1 MSDTDRAGAAL
12 RQRNTAEGVA
22 RSAGI
27 TSVAVLA
34 SRLTGL
40 AREMALARLFGAGMA
55 NDAFLLAFRIPNLT
69 RDLFA
74 EGALSSAFV
83 PTFVEYLQKK
93 TRADAAYLANLVA
106 TAIIVVVGA
115 VCLLGMA
122 FAPELVNLLAP
133 GFHQVPGKFE
143 MAVAMTRIMSPFL
156 LLVAL
161 AAQVMGI
168 LNACNRFA
176 LPALSSSMFNVGSLL
191 FGLFMGHIAGPQI
204 GISAI
209 EGMAWGVVFGG
220 ALQLGAQI
228 PSLVREGFHFKP
240 ALDFHHPGLIHIC
253 KLMGPAILGNAAVQI
268 NVMVNSNFASQI
280 VDPVTGLNGPV
291 TWVGCAFRFMQLPLG
306 LFGVAIGGATLPAI
320 SRAAANGD
328 MDDFRRTLSRSLG
341 LVFLLTIPSSAGLSV
356 IGDSIIGS
364 LFEGGAFRDY
374 DTQQTAAA
382 LAWFAVGL
390 VGYAALKILVP
401 AFYALKDS
409 RTPMYISLISIAT
422 NYFIVS
428 NMTQVHA
435 FGHAGLALSTAA
447 VAISGAIAQFIILR
461 NRVGGIYGR
470 ALFSSVMKITFA
482 AAVMSFGVWAAA
494 WLAGQ
499 IQPVGRGRY
508 LATLALA
515 IPTGLALYYYTCRT
529 LKIEEMD
536 LAVTA
541 LAKPLERLRARI
553 R

>member
-1 MSDTDRAGAAL
+1 
-12 RQRNTAEGVA
+12 
-22 RSAGI
+22 
-27 TSVAVLA
+27 
-34 SRLTGL
+34 
-40 AREMALARLFGAGMA
+40 
-55 NDAFLLAFRIPNLT
+55 
-69 RDLFA
+69 
-74 EGALSSAFV
+74 
-83 PTFVEYLQKK
+83 
-93 TRADAAYLANLVA
+93 
-106 TAIIVVVGA
+106 
-115 VCLLGMA
+115 
-122 FAPELVNLLAP
+122 
-133 GFHQVPGKFE
+133 
-143 MAVAMTRIMSPFL
+143 
-156 LLVAL
+156 
-161 AAQVMGI
+161 
-168 LNACNRFA
+168 
-176 LPALSSSMFNVGSLL
+176 
-191 FGLFMGHIAGPQI
+191 
-204 GISAI
+204 
-209 EGMAWGVVFGG
+209 
-220 ALQLGAQI
+220 
-228 PSLVREGFHFKP
+228 
-240 ALDFHHPGLIHIC
+240 
-253 KLMGPAILGNAAVQI
+253 
-268 NVMVNSNFASQI
+268 MVNSNFASQI

-341 LVFLLTIPSSAGLSV
+341 LVFLLTIPSSAGLIV

-364 LFEGGAFRDY
+364 LFEGGEFHAY

-409 RTPMYISLISIAT
+409 RTPMFISLISIAT
-422 NYFIVS
+422 NYVIVS
-428 NMTQVHA
+428 NMTQAHS

-447 VAISGAIAQFIILR
+447 VAISGAIVQFIILR
-461 NRVGGIYGR
+461 GRVGGIYGR

-482 AAVMSFGVWAAA
+482 TAVMSLGVWGAA

-499 IQPVGRGRY
+499 WQPVGRGRY

-515 IPTGLALYYYTCRT
+515 IPTGLALYYYTCRS

>member
-1 MSDTDRAGAAL
+1 M
-12 RQRNTAEGVA
+12 A

-34 SRLTGL
+34 SRVTGL
-40 AREMALARLFGAGMA
+40 AREMALARLFGAGAA

-83 PTFVEYLQKK
+83 PTFVEYLTKRSRQ
-93 TRADAAYLANLVA
+93 DAAYLANLVA
-106 TAIIVVVGA
+106 TAVIVVVGA

-122 FAPELVNLLAP
+122 FAPALVDLLAP

-143 MAVAMTRIMSPFL
+143 MAVRMTRIMSPFL

-161 AAQVMGI
+161 AAQVMGV

-176 LPALSSSMFNVGSLL
+176 LPALASSMFNVGSLV
-191 FGLFMGHIAGPQI
+191 FGLFMGHVAGPAL
-204 GISAI
+204 GITPI

-220 ALQLGAQI
+220 ALQLGAQV
-228 PSLVREGFHFKP
+228 PSLVREGFVFRP
-240 ALDFHHPGLIHIC
+240 AFDLHHPGLIRIV

-291 TWVGCAFRFMQLPLG
+291 TWLGCAFRFMQLPLG

-341 LVFLLTIPSSAGLSV
+341 LVFLLTIPSSAGLIV

-364 LFEGGAFRDY
+364 LFEGGQFHAY
-374 DTQQTAAA
+374 DTHQTAAA
-382 LAWFAVGL
+382 LAWFAMGL
-390 VGYAALKILVP
+390 GGYSALKILVP
-401 AFYALKDS
+401 AFYALGDS
-409 RTPMYISLISIAT
+409 RTPMYISLASIAT
-422 NYFIVS
+422 NYYIVS
-428 NMTQVHA
+428 TMTGA
-435 FGHAGLALSTAA
+435 TSFGHAGLALSTAV
-447 VAISGAIAQFIILR
+447 VAISGALLQFLMLR
-461 NRVGGIYGR
+461 RRIGGIYGR
-470 ALFSSVMKITFA
+470 ALFSSVVKITFA
-482 AAVMSFGVWAAA
+482 AAVMSFGVWGASWVAGQ
-494 WLAGQ
+494 WLAE
-499 IQPVGRGRY
+499 GRLRY
-508 LATLALA
+508 VATLGMA
-515 IPTGLALYYYTCRT
+515 IPTGVALYYYTCRA

-541 LAKPLERLRARI
+541 LAQPLNRLRARV